1 MTGASVND
9 RVSEA
14 GRVVTSGKRPHFGSL
29 PWRLACA
36 SQLKMEIGLC
46 GRMRLCSVYVAGMLV
61 SVVSDAFGHAG
72 LWLCFGSTRPLVRIC
87 LSGFLDDSSQSML
100 FQAYGFCGQCFLFF
114 AAVFGS
120 KQRRS
125 HLESCLN
132 R

>member
-1 MTGASVND
+1 M
-9 RVSEA
+9 
-14 GRVVTSGKRPHFGSL
+14 
-29 PWRLACA
+29 
-36 SQLKMEIGLC
+36 
-46 GRMRLCSVYVAGMLV
+46 
-61 SVVSDAFGHAG
+61 DAFGHAG
-72 LWLCFGSTRPLVRIC
+72 LRWCFGSTRPFVRIC

-100 FQAYGFCGQCFLFF
+100 FQAHGVCGQCFLFF